1 MAEEKKAE
9 GAEAAAVTTAA
20 PASTNPKILYG
31 LLAVNAL
38 VMIGVIT
45 VVVLSQKKKE
55 AHIGAEQIAEGAAAS
70 AGAGHGAATAEAGK
84 GGEHGAAAKAGE
96 HGAADPKAAA
106 GAEVRFFS
114 VGDFTSN
121 LSGPAST
128 HYVKLNINFEMNKD
142 IDEEEMKKRK
152 PQLRD
157 RIISILNAKKPA
169 DLQTVEGQNFLKEEI
184 KTVVNSIVKTG
195 KIEGVY
201 FSTFIVN

>member
-9 GAEAAAVTTAA
+9 AAEAAPVA
-20 PASTNPKILYG
+20 PAAGANPKILYALMG
-31 LLAVNAL
+31 VNAL

-45 VVVLSQKKKE
+45 VVFLAQKKKE
-55 AHIGAEQIAEGAAAS
+55 AHVSVEQVAAGAAA
-70 AGAGHGAATAEAGK
+70 TD
-84 GGEHGAAAKAGE
+84 AAAAAAEHEPKGKEGEKGKAGE
-96 HGAADPKAAA
+96 HGAAGAAA
-106 GAEVRFFS
+106 APAAEVRFFS

-128 HYVKLNINFEMNKD
+128 HYVKLNINFEMSKEV
-142 IDEEEMKKRK
+142 DEEEMKKRK
-152 PQLRD
+152 PQMRD

-169 DLQTVEGQNFLKEEI
+169 DLQTSEGQNFLKEEI
-184 KTVVNSIVKTG
+184 KTVTNSILKSG